1 MMALHVTAE
10 RRTYTMSLCFIW
22 WYFRS
27 SSISA
32 TDSVLRVFTEAIIS
46 CLQISHHA
54 LPYELRG

>member
-1 MMALHVTAE
+1 
-10 RRTYTMSLCFIW
+10 MSLCFIW

>member
-1 MMALHVTAE
+1 
-10 RRTYTMSLCFIW
+10 MSLCFIW

-32 TDSVLRVFTEAIIS
+32 TDNVLRVFTEAIIS